1 MQAENGKKNPNILIE
16 SVWKL
21 VIVAIPCCP
30 PLSRGSERVWSG
42 LSQLHYPWSTRWVVP
57 GLESQHSR
65 LGSVAVGSAHLT
77 IAGLNVDVAV
87 FEFLI
92 KCSNH

>member
-1 MQAENGKKNPNILIE
+1 MRAENGKKNPNILIE

-42 LSQLHYPWSTRWVVP
+42 LSQLHYPWSTRWVVS

-65 LGSVAVGSAHLT
+65 LESVAVGSAHLT
-77 IAGLNVDVAV
+77 IAGLDVDVAV
-87 FEFLI
+87 AV
-92 KCSNH
+92 